1 VTIDVATAW
10 IWTVLLCA
18 ARLLPVLAFTPILNG
33 FRVPVP
39 VRIFIILGLAA
50 GMSGVATAAAP
61 TLPTDGL
68 ELGWLVASELLL
80 GAVMS
85 FGVHTAFGAVSF
97 AGRLLDLQT
106 GYALGSIFDPLTKT
120 ASSVLGSA
128 LGVLAVAMLFTMDM
142 HHVLLRMVSHTL
154 QVMPIG
160 SGLQEFGV
168 EVLIRQV
175 STMFSL
181 GLSMA
186 APVVFLL
193 FLFDVGMA
201 AMSRSVPQL
210 QVAFLSV
217 GFKMVMALMFLV
229 SLSSGWAYHLE
240 TLFGRMLG

>member
-1 VTIDVATAW
+1 VSIEVATAW
-10 IWTVLLCA
+10 LWSVLLCA

-50 GMSGVATAAAP
+50 GMSSVAETAAA
-61 TLPTDGL
+61 LPTDAL
-68 ELGWLVASELLL
+68 RLGWLVASELLL

-175 STMFSL
+175 STMFAL

-186 APVVFLL
+186 APVVLLL

-217 GFKMVMALMFLV
+217 GLKMVMALMFLG
-229 SLSSGWAYHLE
+229 SLSLAWGAAFSKAFE
-240 TLFGRMLG
+240 KMVA